1 VAEALA
7 AGVERIVTVGT
18 GRASSERA
26 VATTEAHPEVRA
38 VIGVHPHDADGWSE
52 ADARWIRALA
62 DHPGVVAIGE
72 TGLDYYRDHSAR
84 DAQRRAFVAQIGLA
98 RDIGLAVV
106 VHTRAADDDTMA
118 TLDREA
124 AGHPVVLHCFSMP
137 ARAGEVAERGWYA
150 SLAGQLTYP
159 NADDLRAAARILPAD
174 RLLVETDSPYLAPV
188 PRRGRPN
195 RPANVVHT
203 LRALAEVRGEPP
215 EALDAITTANAR
227 AVFGL

>member
-1 VAEALA
+1 MA

-18 GRASSERA
+18 GRASSERV
-26 VATTEAHPEVRA
+26 VALAEAHPEVRC
-38 VIGVHPHDADGWSE
+38 VIGVHPHDADGWTD
-52 ADARWIRALA
+52 ADPRWLRSLA
-62 DHPGVVAIGE
+62 AHPAVVAIGE

-84 DAQRRAFVAQIGLA
+84 DAQLRAFVAQIGLA
-98 RDIGLAVV
+98 RELGLPVV
-106 VHTRAADDDTMA
+106 VHTRDAEEDTIA

-124 AGHPVVLHCFSMP
+124 AEHPVVLHCFSMP
-137 ARAGEVAERGWYA
+137 ARAPEVAERRWYA

-159 NADDLRAAARILPAD
+159 GADALRAAARALPAD
-174 RLLVETDSPYLAPV
+174 RVLVETDSPYLAPL

-203 LRALAEVRGEPP
+203 LRALAEARGEAP
-215 EALDAITTANAR
+215 EAIDALTTANAR